1 MRKCSLLAC
10 LGLAATCLLASGSQA
25 FAQTE
30 PPSWLLKYI
39 SSYSNIGAHV
49 PNIQEPT
56 TIRLHGWLPY
66 GCGGVR
72 REAVI
77 DPGHITLA
85 LRKLSELGCDSMS
98 TWYADFYLGYLPK
111 GDHTLTVT
119 RTFVNAAATDSITE
133 SASFSFPV
141 IDLNEEPL
149 PEPPPG
155 APIPNWV
162 VPYVAYGYT
171 NPAQPNALEPTT
183 VVLHGLFPYD
193 CGEIVDMTSDSLG
206 LSFTMRPGAPCDDTT
221 RTWTRSFPMGLLAP
235 GHHAIHMTR
244 TLIWPESTV
253 VAVGDWG
260 FDVWP
265 DPNTPLPQPP
275 GPPNHPSYQARC
287 LSGWTTHAPPTTHD
301 PVWLSLWGWFPYY
314 CGEIVNAQV
323 IDPHHVTLRLRPR
336 GGPCAAIDTSV
347 VWGMGFELGMLPA
360 GPHDMEVIMFVES
373 DPGDAVIER
382 HAHFQI
388 MVDDREVS
396 ASMPNPFVNDT
407 EFIVSS
413 GKAEDV
419 DVGIYD
425 LHGRRVTT
433 IFKGRLSSSQ
443 TFRWDGKR
451 EDGSRAGIGIYF
463 SRVAFSNR
471 VVTRKLVMLPR

>member
-1 MRKCSLLAC
+1 MRIRRLLIVC
-10 LGLAATCLLASGSQA
+10 LALIGLAAPALAQESPDS
-25 FAQTE
+25 T
-30 PPSWLLKYI
+30 SWPLEYI
-39 SSYSNIGAHV
+39 SYYENLGAHV

-66 GCGGVR
+66 GCGAVR

-85 LRKLSELGCDSMS
+85 LRKISDLGCDTIS
-98 TWYADFYLGYLPK
+98 TWTADFYLGYLPE
-111 GDHTLTVT
+111 GDHRVTVT

-155 APIPNWV
+155 SPIPNWV

-171 NPAQPNALEPTT
+171 LPSQPNAQKPTT

-193 CGEIVDMTSDSLG
+193 CGEIVDFSSDSLG
-206 LSFTMRPGAPCDDTT
+206 LAFTMRQGAPCSDTV
-221 RTWTRSFPMGLLAP
+221 RTWTHSFPMGVLAT
-235 GHHAIHMTR
+235 GHHTVHITR

-253 VAVGDWG
+253 VARGDWG

-265 DPNTPLPQPP
+265 DSTTPLPGPP
-275 GPPNHPSYQARC
+275 GPPNQPSVQARC
-287 LSGWTTHAPPTTHD
+287 LSGWTTHAPPTTHE

-314 CGEIVNAQV
+314 CGEVVNAQV
-323 IDPHHVTLRLRPR
+323 LDPHHVTLRLRPR
-336 GGPCAAIDTSV
+336 GGACATIDTV
-347 VWGMGFELGMLPA
+347 ATWGMGFNLGMLPA
-360 GPHDMEVIMFVES
+360 GANDIEVTLYVES
-373 DPGDAVIER
+373 DPQDAVVER
-382 HAHFQI
+382 HAYFQI

-396 ASMPNPFVNDT
+396 SSQPNPFVEATQFTVSTGKT
-407 EFIVSS
+407 ET
-413 GKAEDV
+413 V
-419 DVGIYD
+419 DVAIYD

-433 IFKGRLSSSQ
+433 VFQGLMAGSQ